1 MERLAAGI
9 DLGTS
14 RIKLHVYDEEGRIV
28 YSESRPSPLHWHR
41 GKAWHD
47 PQALRQALLEM
58 RKRALEKGAKTIGI
72 ALYRASVTA
81 WKPGGETLEPVILWL
96 DRQIHEEAYRRLPLR
111 ARVASKIPPYNKVIN
126 KHTPLPVIHHLHARH
141 PEARVWTLDALVSEW
156 IGAGYRA
163 EPTAAALTGIINP
176 RSLKPIPLIRELAG
190 LRDLQLPLLG
200 DNILDDEPMNIR
212 AIISDQQAA
221 LLALPC
227 DTSCVKLS
235 LGTGFFADRRIQGPP
250 PLTLPRGQLPI
261 VLYKHGKKVE
271 WGIET
276 LAPGAGLAVQGL
288 AEAIGGFQTLH
299 QLKPKHCKQW
309 QGSILLPYPAGPGAG
324 VGASRV
330 VLLGNP
336 SIMGD
341 KELACTIIMSIVSV
355 ASYLVWLHRER
366 PGKVYLTGS
375 IVGIPIVRGL
385 LQRVMPGE
393 VYYCL
398 QDSTPLGAA
407 MLALNTRGES
417 LPMECDRVG
426 SGEGLYNEVSS
437 VFHRLLLGPDA
448 GERAQEVS
456 AALINLVENN

>member
-14 RIKLHVYDEEGRIV
+14 RIKLHVYDEEGRLV

-96 DRQIHEEAYRRLPLR
+96 DRQIHEEAYRRLPLK
-111 ARVASKIPPYNKVIN
+111 ARVAAKIPPYNKVIN
-126 KHTPLPVIHHLHARH
+126 KHTPLPVIRHLHAKH
-141 PEARVWTLDALVSEW
+141 PKARVWTLDALVSEW

-227 DTSCVKLS
+227 DTTCVKLS

-324 VGASRV
+324 VGPERTILIGKPAIKGKTD
-330 VLLGNP
+330 LACAI
-336 SIMGD
+336 IMGIA
-341 KELACTIIMSIVSV
+341 LV
-355 ASYLVWLHRER
+355 AKTLINLHRIKPE
-366 PGKVYLTGS
+366 KIYITGS
-375 IVGIPIVRGL
+375 IAQIKI
-385 LQRVMPGE
+385 LQQILKHILPGE
-393 VYYCL
+393 KQIKSKDPTL
-398 QDSTPLGAA
+398 LGA
-407 MLALNTRGES
+407 
-417 LPMECDRVG
+417 V
-426 SGEGLYNEVSS
+426 
-437 VFHRLLLGPDA
+437 H
-448 GERAQEVS
+448 
-456 AALINLVENN
+456 AASEDIIKSK